1 MDWLAHL
8 DVEKLLL
15 FTLVLIRV
23 SGVVVVAPVFGTPEV
38 PAQVRALLAVALAA
52 VVVPGQWHVAVAYPG
67 SIVNLLVFGGA
78 ELAIGVCLGLGVVIL
93 LSGIQLAGQMIGRT
107 SGLMMADIFD
117 PASGESTSVF
127 GHLLYML
134 ALAVFLLIG
143 GHRILVAGLLET
155 FAAIPP
161 GAANLPAGV
170 GEALVVLLA
179 QSFALGVRAA
189 APVITAV
196 LLSTLIMGLIS
207 RTLPQLN
214 ILAVG
219 FGLNTMLALGTM
231 ALALGGCLWVFEGTI
246 EPAIA
251 TVFEALALPGPESLD
266 W

>member
-1 MDWLAHL
+1 MDWLTHL

-15 FTLVLIRV
+15 FTLILIRV
-23 SGVVVVAPVFGTPEV
+23 SGLVVLAPVFGTAEV
-38 PAQVRALLAVALAA
+38 PAQVRVLLAVALAA
-52 VVVPGQWHVAVAYPG
+52 VVTPGQWHVPVAYPG
-67 SIVNLLVFGGA
+67 SIVNLVVFAGA
-78 ELAIGVCLGLGVVIL
+78 ELAIGVCLGLGVVVL
-93 LSGIQLAGQMIGRT
+93 LSGVQLAGQMIGRT

-117 PASGESTSVF
+117 PTSGESTSVF

-143 GHRILVAGLLET
+143 GHRILVGGLLET
-155 FAAIPP
+155 FAAVPP
-161 GAANLPAGV
+161 GAADFPTSIGD
-170 GEALVVLLA
+170 ALVVLLT

-219 FGLNTMLALGTM
+219 FGLNTMLALGTL
-231 ALALGGCLWVFEGTI
+231 ALALGGCLWVFQGAI
-246 EPAIA
+246 EPAVS
-251 TVFEALALPGPESLD
+251 TVFEALALPGPENLGG
-266 W
+266 